1 MTERVLHS
9 TNESDHKLSSSSVVK
24 LFGIVVTD
32 IDKSPVTE
40 QPDFD
45 NKKYECQYCQREF
58 SNSQALG
65 GHQNAHKKERQRSKR
80 AQLASDYRHRRLGV
94 TLPLINAHATRSGPM
109 VYSGGAT
116 FRSPVDGCAH
126 SPGQVLSG
134 IPLQNHSKF
143 FIRQPYHFSTIGPLD
158 VESLQSRLSDTRP
171 ALDGVDV
178 DLHL

>member
-1 MTERVLHS
+1 MTERGLHS
-9 TNESDHKLSSSSVVK
+9 IDEPEHKLSSSSVVK

-32 IDKSPVTE
+32 TDKSPVTE

-45 NKKYECQYCQREF
+45 NRKYECQYCHREF

-80 AQLASDYRHRRLGV
+80 TQFVSDHRQRRLGV

-109 VYSGGAT
+109 VYSGGLT
-116 FRSPVDGCAH
+116 FGSPVDGCAH
-126 SPGQVLSG
+126 SQGQVLSG
-134 IPLQNHSKF
+134 IPLKNHSKF
-143 FIRQPYHFSTIGPLD
+143 FIGQPYHFSTRGPLN
-158 VESLQSRLSDTRP
+158 VESSESRLSDARP